1 LITKKFKRQQIT
13 KKSEHKIKRDQQN
26 WF

>member
-1 LITKKFKRQQIT
+1 MGIKSQ